1 MKKKATKTSPI
12 GVRFNIDKLELVKS
26 ENNIATPQKVVDF
39 FLDGYEPK
47 KEKTE
52 PIITK
57 TTESAM
63 SRLDAL
69 RKIKKK

>member
-1 MKKKATKTSPI
+1 MKKKATKTNPI
-12 GVRFNIDKLELVKS
+12 GVRFNIEKLELVKS
-26 ENNIATPQKVVDF
+26 ENDIATPQKVVDF

-57 TTESAM
+57 TAESAM

-69 RKIKKK
+69 RKIKNK

>member
-1 MKKKATKTSPI
+1 MKKKAAKTSPI
-12 GVRFNIDKLELVKS
+12 GVRFNIEKLELVKS
-26 ENNIATPQKVVDF
+26 ENDIATPQKVVDF

-47 KEKTE
+47 KEKPE

-57 TTESAM
+57 TAESAM

>member
-47 KEKTE
+47 KEKAE

>member
-1 MKKKATKTSPI
+1 MKKKAAKTSPI

-47 KEKTE
+47 KEKAE